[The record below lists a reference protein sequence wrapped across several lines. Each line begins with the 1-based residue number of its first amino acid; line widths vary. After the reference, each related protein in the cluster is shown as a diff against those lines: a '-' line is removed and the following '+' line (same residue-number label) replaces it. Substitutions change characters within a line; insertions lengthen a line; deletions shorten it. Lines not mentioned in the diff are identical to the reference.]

1 MPLLILLAML
11 MILGIISIFE
21 GSGKRN
27 EPLTKEELDDIS
39 MQIIGKSEKEARKI
53 IERYQKK

>member
-21 GSGKRN
+21 DSGKRN
-27 EPLTKEELDDIS
+27 EPLTKEELDDVDWLP
-39 MQIIGKSEKEARKI
+39 ADVTL
-53 IERYQKK
+53 IEEIRNRM